1 MVSLKDIAGICGVS
15 VATVS
20 KALNGQPDIGE
31 ETRDRICRTA
41 DELGYLTNAA
51 ARALKTSK
59 TYNLG
64 VLFVD
69 EGSRGLTHE
78 FFAALL
84 NSFKSEAEHEG
95 YDITFV
101 NNRNVGGKSTT
112 YLQHCLYRGV
122 DGVLLACV
130 DFYDKQVQELI
141 NSSLPVVTI
150 DHIFNNRA
158 AVLSNN
164 IKGLEELVRFAWSK
178 GHRKIAMIYGDATA
192 VTENR
197 MTGYYRAC
205 EELGITVPEGYVLEG
220 RYYEPEVSYAATKKL
235 LAMSDRPTCILYPD
249 DFSAAG
255 GLQAIHE
262 AGLRIPDDVSVIG
275 YDGVIISQMVTP
287 KITTYRQDTEA
298 LGKSAAKKLIE
309 LIEHPRTA
317 LLDRIIIDGSLMEGE
332 SVKTFPPEVKV

>member
-1 MVSLKDIAGICGVS
+1 MVSLKDIAGICSVS

-31 ETRDRICRTA
+31 ETRERICRTA

-51 ARALKTSK
+51 ARALKTSR

-69 EGSRGLTHE
+69 QGSRGLTHE

-84 NSFKSEAEHEG
+84 NSFKSEAEREG

-130 DFYDKQVQELI
+130 NFYDKQVQELI
-141 NSSLPVVTI
+141 ASSLPVVTI
-150 DHIFNNRA
+150 DHVFNNRA

-164 IKGLEELVRFAWSK
+164 IKGMEELVRYAYSK
-178 GHRKIAMIYGDATA
+178 GHRKIAMIYGDSTA

-197 MTGYYRAC
+197 RTGFYRAC
-205 EELGITVPEGYVLEG
+205 EECGIRVPEEYVQEG
-220 RYYEPEVSYAATKKL
+220 RYYEPEISGKVTERL
-235 LAMSDRPTCILYPD
+235 LALPDRPTCILYPD

-255 GLQAIHE
+255 GISFLRK
-262 AGLRIPDDVSVIG
+262 AGFRIPDDISVTG
-275 YDGVIISQMVTP
+275 YDGVVLSQITTP
-287 KITTYRQDTEA
+287 RITTYRQDANA
-298 LGKSAAKKLIE
+298 LGSSAAKKLIE
-309 LIEHPRTA
+309 LVEHPRTA
-317 LLDRIIIDGSLMEGE
+317 LLDRIIIDGTLLEGE
-332 SVKTFPPEVKV
+332 SVKDIS